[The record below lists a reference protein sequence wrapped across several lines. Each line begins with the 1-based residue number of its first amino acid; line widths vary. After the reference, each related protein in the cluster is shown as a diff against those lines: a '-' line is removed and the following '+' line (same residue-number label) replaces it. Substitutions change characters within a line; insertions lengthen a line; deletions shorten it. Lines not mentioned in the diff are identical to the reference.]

1 MEDTVIENNLGLSH
15 SQVIVDVMVPWNRSI
30 MERFFF
36 FFEFFFQRIEKFRDT
51 KANSSTLGES
61 TTTELVNKH
70 FNKGIRKS
78 NLWVQK
84 KYTEGLMHVERRGLR
99 CWMDLLMRWNDIKT
113 LPAVL
118 EDPENIMNMEMVF
131 FNVTGKGKQHSELW
145 DIVFPVEIW
154 SSIYPPE

>member
-1 MEDTVIENNLGLSH
+1 MEGTVIENNLGLSH

-36 FFEFFFQRIEKFRDT
+36 FWIFFQRIEKFRDT

-84 KYTEGLMHVERRGLR
+84 YTEGLMHVERRGIW
-99 CWMDLLMRWNDIKT
+99 CWMDLLMSWNDIKT

-118 EDPENIMNMEMVF
+118 EDPENIMNMEMF
-131 FNVTGKGKQHSELW
+131 FLMWLERV
-145 DIVFPVEIW
+145 
-154 SSIYPPE
+154 SSILSYETLCFQ